1 MTVSPE
7 LDARFRD
14 AAAAES
20 LLDVVHGGD
29 PVAAPLSTGV
39 LEFGVSVS

>member
-14 AAAAES
+14 AAAAEG
-20 LLDVVHGGD
+20 LLDVAYDLVD
-29 PVAAPLSTGV
+29 TPVGPLLVAVT
-39 LEFGVSVS
+39 